1 MTIGETTLKQ
11 FRESLSDW
19 KLEEW
24 LVWPPDLFALTSL
37 LLESTGAYRYSVC
50 PPRGIWPDDPKW
62 EESVRRDADDW
73 RLWITGNQEGMPGL
87 LQLNI
92 ERIAKYE
99 KTVSVGALRSIA
111 SESLEE
117 NQASSDADAWEV
129 CRSFLEL
136 HALSDQACRGFGL
149 PTSRRD
155 KLHRS
160 SISGLLYQANMLL
173 ATRGTLS
180 RLPRH
185 KALVLPKMRTP
196 AVGLTLRSLSHHLT
210 AHVSEVDVAWRA
222 IPWINRDEDTL
233 NIMIFPWPQEMSE
246 TWFWPAHQN
255 LKRRSSEPARYFTY
269 TGCKRD
275 LPIDEIMNLLSKA
288 EERVT
293 RIHMLVFPELAITQK
308 ELRELQLALT
318 ARQERDRMPMLIGGI
333 RDDKEGGGS
342 GDGELGSNRIVLST
356 FFAGTWYDLYQHK
369 HHRWKLDASQIKQY
383 NLSGVLAADK
393 DWWEAIEI
401 RERRITFLAPNGWLV
416 LCPLICEDLARLEPV
431 SELIRGVGP
440 TLLIAILLDGP
451 QLKQRWS
458 SRYASALADDPG
470 TSVLTVSSLGMA
482 KHATPPP
489 GKGPNGTIALWKDQ
503 VNGWEEVAL
512 RDKEDAVVLT
522 VSATRHREYAA
533 DGRSDG
539 GTSAVFTLRG
549 THSLK
554 KADRISAMDATTTHF
569 RSGRDIDFKELT
581 IFTYLID
588 ALLDADED
596 LIDDIG
602 HWALGEERR
611 SSRWCSRSRLGKLV
625 LVMIR
630 EGIRR
635 NYAAL
640 GSSQEAAKGEFRVF
654 VRFVS
659 KVTKEARNRALA
671 IVASRRAL
679 GENIFEVEELMMEW
693 QELVIS
699 AQNILESLSG
709 DRRYTRELTVVA
721 LSILWA
727 VYKRVANHRREFGL
741 TSENVELLRHIE
753 ELLPRRWDEIWIKGA
768 PASELLPKR
777 D

>member
-1 MTIGETTLKQ
+1 M
-11 FRESLSDW
+11 
-19 KLEEW
+19 
-24 LVWPPDLFALTSL
+24 
-37 LLESTGAYRYSVC
+37 
-50 PPRGIWPDDPKW
+50 
-62 EESVRRDADDW
+62 DADDW
-73 RLWITGNQEGMPGL
+73 RLWITGNQKEMPRL
-87 LQLNI
+87 LRLNI
-92 ERIAKYE
+92 KKIAKYE
-99 KTVSVGALRSIA
+99 RTVTVGSLRSIA
-111 SESLEE
+111 GESIGE
-117 NQASSDADAWEV
+117 NQSSSDADAWEV
-129 CRSFLEL
+129 CRAFLEL

-160 SISGLLYQANMLL
+160 TISGLLYQANMLL

-210 AHVSEVDVAWRA
+210 VHVSEVDVVWRA
-222 IPWINRDEDTL
+222 MPWINRDEDTL
-233 NIMIFPWPQEMSE
+233 NVMIFPWPQEMSE
-246 TWFWPAHQN
+246 TWFWPAHQS
-255 LKRRSSEPARYFTY
+255 LKRRSSEPTRYFGY
-269 TGCKRD
+269 AGCKRD
-275 LPIDEIMNLLSKA
+275 LPIDEIMDLLSKA
-288 EERVT
+288 EECVT
-293 RIHMLVFPELAITQK
+293 RVHMLVFPELAITEKQ
-308 ELRELQLALT
+308 LRELQLALT
-318 ARQERDRMPMLIGGI
+318 NRQERDRMPMLISGI
-333 RDDKEGGGS
+333 RDDKEGG
-342 GDGELGSNRIVLST
+342 DNGEWGLGSNRIVLST

-369 HHRWKLDASQIKQY
+369 HHRWKLDANQIKQY

-489 GKGPNGTIALWKDQ
+489 GKEPNGTIALWKDQ

-512 RDKEDAVVLT
+512 GDKEDAVVLT

-549 THSLK
+549 THRLDKSEDK
-554 KADRISAMDATTTHF
+554 STMDSTTTHF
-569 RSGRDIDFKELT
+569 RAGRDIDFKELT
-581 IFTYLID
+581 IFTYLVD
-588 ALLDADED
+588 ALLDADDD

-602 HWALGEERR
+602 HWALGEEGR
-611 SSRWCSRSRLGKLV
+611 SSLWCDKSRLGELV
-625 LVMIR
+625 LALIR

-635 NYAAL
+635 NYSAL
-640 GSSQEAAKGEFRVF
+640 GPVQEEAKREFRIF
-654 VRFVS
+654 VQFVS
-659 KVTKEARNRALA
+659 RVVKEARSRALSM
-671 IVASRRAL
+671 VAERRAA
-679 GENIFEVEELMMEW
+679 GEKILEVEELMAEW
-693 QELVIS
+693 QELVVS
-699 AQNILESLSG
+699 SEEVLESLVEIKE
-709 DRRYTRELTVVA
+709 YARELTVVA

-741 TSENVELLRHIE
+741 TSENVELLRDIE
-753 ELLPRRWDEIWIKGA
+753 RLLPRRWDEIWIKRA
-768 PASELLPKR
+768 PPSDLLPKR